1 MLFWAQFLGWGR
13 SPTEAVSEHLVACG
27 LRHTLTL
34 LELES
39 SWGSC
44 GAPTW
49 GLCAVLG
56 PASASLGGLVFLRPI
71 SSEAIR
77 VSQAEAQGLTVGRV
91 TGCQH
96 FLEGGCGCFAS

>member
-1 MLFWAQFLGWGR
+1 M
-13 SPTEAVSEHLVACG
+13 SEHLVAGG

-39 SWGSC
+39 SWGSY
-44 GAPTW
+44 GALTW
-49 GLCAVLG
+49 GLNPVLG
-56 PASASLGGLVFLRPI
+56 PASASLGSLVFLKPI
-71 SSEAIR
+71 SCEAIG